1 MRILLI
7 GNYPPDRQE
16 SMLRFAELMHRELT
30 ARSHAVT
37 LLQPRPILARSSS
50 AGRGIG
56 KWLGYADK
64 FLLFP
69 FTLNRVKK
77 KYDVVHICDHSNAIY
92 AKYLVD
98 LPNIATCH
106 DVLAIKSALGE
117 VPQNIVSSTGRRLQ
131 QLILDGLRIVRYVVC
146 DSKISREDMLRVTGR
161 PAETSTVVY
170 LSLADAPRRSLVIAR

>member
-16 SMLRFAELMHRELT
+16 SMLRFAELMQRELT
-30 ARSHAVT
+30 ARGHFVT
-37 LLQPRPILARSSS
+37 LLQPRPILGGS
-50 AGRGIG
+50 G

-69 FTLNRVKK
+69 FTLNRIKK
-77 KYDVVHICDHSNAIY
+77 KYDVVHICDHSNSIY
-92 AKYLVD
+92 AKYLTG

-117 VPQNIVSSTGRRLQ
+117 VPQNMVSSTG
-131 QLILDGLRIVRYVVC
+131 
-146 DSKISREDMLRVTGR
+146 
-161 PAETSTVVY
+161 
-170 LSLADAPRRSLVIAR
+170 